1 MVSSAFSLL
10 RAATFGSIVGFAAL
24 APLPAMA
31 QEGLLMRNMLGKI
44 GLLPEEKDPIEY
56 RERPGLV
63 VPKDL
68 NKLREPEPE
77 DAARRQAAGQ
87 WPRDPDV
94 VDRERER
101 QRRNLPIFPSF
112 AADPNEGGRLSV
124 DALAAGR
131 SARGA
136 RIGESGVPRNDKDGV
151 RLSIQEMKAADASG
165 GRPTYPPGTEPPR
178 RYLTDPPT
186 GLRIPSTAAPANRRT
201 VDGPAVDDSRPNDV
215 WRRLD

>member
-10 RAATFGSIVGFAAL
+10 RAATIGSLVGFAAL

-31 QEGLLMRNMLGKI
+31 QEGLLMRNMLGKM

-87 WPRDPDV
+87 W
-94 VDRERER
+94 
-101 QRRNLPIFPSF
+101 RRS
-112 AADPNEGGRLSV
+112 
-124 DALAAGR
+124 R
-131 SARGA
+131 SRSSTSGSRGH
-136 RIGESGVPRNDKDGV
+136 
-151 RLSIQEMKAADASG
+151 
-165 GRPTYPPGTEPPR
+165 
-178 RYLTDPPT
+178 
-186 GLRIPSTAAPANRRT
+186 
-201 VDGPAVDDSRPNDV
+201 
-215 WRRLD
+215 